1 MGTSAQMQ
9 PRSKPT
15 WLKVP
20 LVPEE
25 VTFITIRRRGMEK
38 RAWRLKNRV
47 GSMGTPDQVVHG
59 AQLVRGEAQVLRNGP
74 VLGAAGHVEGAA
86 VRRRLEKELV
96 CAGQVIGPAV
106 PEQALPA
113 EHRGTSS
120 PRSALYSTP
129 R

>member
-47 GSMGTPDQVVHG
+47 GSMGTRTRSSMVRSWSGEKPWCSAMARYWGQRAMWK
-59 AQLVRGEAQVLRNGP
+59 AQQSAVAWRKSWS
-74 VLGAAGHVEGAA
+74 VLG
-86 VRRRLEKELV
+86 
-96 CAGQVIGPAV
+96 
-106 PEQALPA
+106 
-113 EHRGTSS
+113 
-120 PRSALYSTP
+120 RS
-129 R
+129 

>member
-1 MGTSAQMQ
+1 MQ

-20 LVPEE
+20 AGPRGGDLHHHPPPGHGEE
-25 VTFITIRRRGMEK
+25 GVALEEQG
-38 RAWRLKNRV
+38 
-47 GSMGTPDQVVHG
+47 GQHGHPDQVVHG

>member
-38 RAWRLKNRV
+38 RAWR
-47 GSMGTPDQVVHG
+47 
-59 AQLVRGEAQVLRNGP
+59 
-74 VLGAAGHVEGAA
+74 
-86 VRRRLEKELV
+86 
-96 CAGQVIGPAV
+96 
-106 PEQALPA
+106 
-113 EHRGTSS
+113 
-120 PRSALYSTP
+120 
-129 R
+129 